1 MAKTPKQFRLS
12 DETVARLGW
21 LQKHTDLDATAVVT
35 LAVSELYER
44 HRPARLEPSGEGWWV
59 LVVRETPVAKI
70 ENRTIGKLRQRKP
83 ELIDRLQGE
92 GVPASEAITFLFS
105 IMAAGNGGE
114 IILTDEWIKA
124 EAELLSS
131 RQVPFEN
138 QT

>member
-44 HRPARLEPSGEGWWV
+44 HRPARLEPSGEGWWM
-59 LVVRETPVAKI
+59 LIVRETPVAKI
-70 ENRTIGKLRQRKP
+70 DDHTIEKLRQRRP
-83 ELIDRLQGE
+83 ELIDRLQGD
-92 GVPASEAITFLFS
+92 GLPASEAITFLFR

-124 EAELLSS
+124 EAEILGGSPS
-131 RQVPFEN
+131 PA
-138 QT
+138 